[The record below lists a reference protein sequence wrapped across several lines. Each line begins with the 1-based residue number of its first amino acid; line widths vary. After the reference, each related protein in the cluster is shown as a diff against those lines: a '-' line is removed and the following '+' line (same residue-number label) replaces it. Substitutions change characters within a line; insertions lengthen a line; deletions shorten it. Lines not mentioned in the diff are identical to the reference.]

1 MRTRSSPL
9 VRCCFISHLSF
20 TPTKAWNGL
29 RLPLTSA
36 RTSFSI
42 GALERIK
49 FRTPNQISSVLK
61 IRYAAIASSHQLFVL
76 TGAFWVYEVFY
87 PEGGVTFL
95 VIVNWGS
102 VRCRALP
109 LKPLDTQ
116 FAQQLVN
123 KQAATLCTDLGFN
136 VCGIDVRG
144 ATGSLDFLGY
154 FTKCFHAASMN
165 HAASHSLRPSE

>member
-1 MRTRSSPL
+1 MR
-9 VRCCFISHLSF
+9 
-20 TPTKAWNGL
+20 
-29 RLPLTSA
+29 
-36 RTSFSI
+36 
-42 GALERIK
+42 
-49 FRTPNQISSVLK
+49 
-61 IRYAAIASSHQLFVL
+61 IRYEGIASACQLFVL
-76 TGAFWVYEVFY
+76 TRAFWVYEVFY

-102 VRCRALP
+102 VRSRALP

-144 ATGSLDFLGY
+144 ATGSLDLLGY

-165 HAASHSLRPSE
+165 HADSYSLRPTLGIKNFINQELAPQVLCKDLSITGTIHRELNDWVHFLL